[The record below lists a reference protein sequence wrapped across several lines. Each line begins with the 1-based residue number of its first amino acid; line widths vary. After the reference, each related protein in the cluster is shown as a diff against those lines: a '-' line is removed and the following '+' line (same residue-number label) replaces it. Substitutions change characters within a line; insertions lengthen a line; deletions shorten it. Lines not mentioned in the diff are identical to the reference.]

1 MIGDS
6 SKIRFLQSVHMT
18 KDRLKALV
26 IGATGAV
33 GKDLVQQLIEDSSV
47 ERVDIFV
54 RREVKIP
61 SAKLVAHVV
70 DFDHP
75 ETWADQLQ
83 GDVLFSCMGTTI
95 KAAGS
100 QEAQWKV
107 DYTYQY
113 EAAKAAKAN
122 GVPTYVLVSAIDA
135 NPKSK
140 VFYTRMKGELD
151 DAVQKLGFEGCFI
164 LRPPSL
170 IRKGTDRF
178 GEKAGIVAIRA
189 FNAIGLM
196 RNYTPMPTEAVAAA
210 MIRLAKSGRKGVE
223 IIESQEI
230 LKQ

>member
-1 MIGDS
+1 MA
-6 SKIRFLQSVHMT
+6 

-33 GKDLVQQLIEDSSV
+33 GKDLVQQLMEDSSV
-47 ERVDIFV
+47 ERIDIFV

-61 SAKLVAHVV
+61 AAKVVAHVV

-75 ETWADQLQ
+75 ETWDDQLQ

-95 KAAGS
+95 KAAGT

-151 DAVQKLGFEGCFI
+151 DSVQQLGFEGCFI

-223 IIESQEI
+223 IINSQDI
-230 LKQ
+230 LKA